1 MDNNKDNIITID
13 LTHLLCDD
21 WMSHISPFQPSVID
35 QETEDKIHSK
45 FWFYNAVER
54 IKYPSLR
61 DSIMNSLDY
70 HLYKRIKECDKKRS
84 KHKKK

>member
-1 MDNNKDNIITID
+1 MDNNIITID

-21 WMSHISPFQPSVID
+21 WMSHISPFLPTVID
-35 QETEDKIHSK
+35 RETEDKIRSK
-45 FWFYNAVER
+45 FWFYESVER

-70 HLYKRIKECDKKRS
+70 RLYECIKENDE
-84 KHKKK
+84 KKK

>member
-1 MDNNKDNIITID
+1 MDNNNKDNIITID

-21 WMSHISPFQPSVID
+21 WMSHISPFLPTVID
-35 QETEDKIHSK
+35 RETEDKIRSK
-45 FWFYNAVER
+45 FWFYESVER

-70 HLYKRIKECDKKRS
+70 RLYECIKEDDKK
-84 KHKKK
+84 KKWT

>member
-21 WMSHISPFQPSVID
+21 WMSHISPFLPTVID

-45 FWFYNAVER
+45 FWFYGSVER
-54 IKYPSLR
+54 IKHPSLR
-61 DSIMNSLDY
+61 VSIMNSLEY
-70 HLYKRIKECDKKRS
+70 RLYERIKEDDKK
-84 KHKKK
+84 KK

>member
-21 WMSHISPFQPSVID
+21 WMSHISPFLPTVID
-35 QETEDKIHSK
+35 RETGDKIRSK
-45 FWFYNAVER
+45 FWFYESVER

-70 HLYKRIKECDKKRS
+70 RLYECIKEDDKK
-84 KHKKK
+84 KKWT